1 MIKKPSKY
9 TTYLDA
15 NNLYGWVMNQYLPYS
30 RFQWLNQKE
39 LDKFCL
45 NPIGK
50 NSSDGQILEVDLEY
64 SDELHELHNDYPLAR
79 QKLKII
85 HIMLSK
91 YLVVLLS

>member
-1 MIKKPSKY
+1 MMIKKPSKY

-50 NSSDGQILEVDLEY
+50 NSSDG
-64 SDELHELHNDYPLAR
+64 
-79 QKLKII
+79 
-85 HIMLSK
+85 
-91 YLVVLLS
+91 